1 MIDKAKVRT
10 MSLLGRLE
18 KNGIDRDIA
27 TSKLFVQEFLFK
39 KLFIRNLILFLIS
52 FSTIFILNFDVF
64 LLGKSTMGK
73 EYLINVFTIYILLS
87 MFICFI
93 YDVIASFV
101 LIDEYKKI
109 QARVERYLKGLESVG
124 IEYEEA

>member
-73 EYLINVFTIYILLS
+73 EYLINVFTSYILLS
-87 MFICFI
+87 MFVCFI